1 MVMAAQ
7 FESLIDPFI
16 IMFSVPMAAIGVLWI
31 LYLTNTTFNM
41 QSNIGCVM
49 LAGIV
54 VNNAILLVHQANEI
68 GKTKRSAK
76 ESIVLAAKQRLR
88 PILITTTTTIL
99 GLTPIALGFGDGGEA
114 QAPMARAVLGGLISS
129 TFITLVLVPIIYSFF
144 KKKT

>member
-1 MVMAAQ
+1 M
-7 FESLIDPFI
+7 
-16 IMFSVPMAAIGVLWI
+16 
-31 LYLTNTTFNM
+31 
-41 QSNIGCVM
+41 
-49 LAGIV
+49 